1 MKKGL
6 SKFNLTSKIT
16 LVVFFMV
23 ILAVGFSAFF
33 SVRKLTSTVTGL
45 MHKDA
50 STIAAYVESE
60 IENLLLPKISLVE
73 TLATTQSVK
82 TFVFDRVFAPAS
94 KVLETNSDITKLY
107 LVNASEYSYLEVA
120 RSGDRIYQ
128 DISSNAFNA
137 KDQAWFQETLNMQKT
152 VFTSP
157 QKTGGSDSLSFTIS
171 TPVRDDSGKIV
182 GVIAVD
188 ISLDRFY
195 DLMKS
200 IIVGKNGY
208 AMVIDK
214 SGAIL
219 YHPDESRLLE
229 NTTAYEDNRG
239 RVITK
244 MLRGETGTGE
254 IELSGER
261 YYAYYTPITIAD
273 WSVAAVIPSSE
284 FSQTAYEAI
293 TSVLITSIVI
303 LTISSLLIVPF
314 IKSMV
319 KPLLL
324 MLNQLEEIAS
334 GQGDLTKRLK
344 VKSNDEIGMLA
355 SSFNNFM
362 DKLSSLFHEVQQSAV
377 SVLEGT
383 KQLFLATEQ
392 QAKTN
397 EQIALVIEQ
406 VAEGSQNQSQDIH
419 HAREA
424 VNQLVSGIEQIASG
438 AQNQAVHTN
447 QVVQLTQS
455 MIKILNTGIS
465 SVENITVKEKNN
477 IQQATQG
484 LEIVNLVAEN
494 IVQIQSEVDETLK
507 NSALLKE
514 GSNQIGAIVQVINE
528 VADQT
533 NLLALNAAIE
543 AARAGEHG
551 KGFAVVAD
559 EVRTLSDRVRTSSNE
574 IGSIIQKLIITI
586 SDTLQSINR
595 STDII
600 NRGGELTKKAQ
611 TALNSIVNSAT
622 ESGLA
627 LEELSELNKNLIAT
641 SKQVEEAMTT
651 IIAIAEENSASTE
664 EMSASSSEVLRLIEA
679 VESVSAE
686 NAASSEEVAASA
698 EEQSATSEE
707 VASQAGAL
715 RNIAENL
722 GNLVANFKTEDNLRE
737 SEDTLIRKTL
747 FAN

>member
-1 MKKGL
+1 M
-6 SKFNLTSKIT
+6 
-16 LVVFFMV
+16 
-23 ILAVGFSAFF
+23 
-33 SVRKLTSTVTGL
+33 
-45 MHKDA
+45 
-50 STIAAYVESE
+50 
-60 IENLLLPKISLVE
+60 
-73 TLATTQSVK
+73 
-82 TFVFDRVFAPAS
+82 
-94 KVLETNSDITKLY
+94 
-107 LVNASEYSYLEVA
+107 
-120 RSGDRIYQ
+120 
-128 DISSNAFNA
+128 
-137 KDQAWFQETLNMQKT
+137 
-152 VFTSP
+152 
-157 QKTGGSDSLSFTIS
+157 
-171 TPVRDDSGKIV
+171 
-182 GVIAVD
+182 
-188 ISLDRFY
+188 
-195 DLMKS
+195 
-200 IIVGKNGY
+200 
-208 AMVIDK
+208 
-214 SGAIL
+214 
-219 YHPDESRLLE
+219 
-229 NTTAYEDNRG
+229 
-239 RVITK
+239 
-244 MLRGETGTGE
+244 
-254 IELSGER
+254 
-261 YYAYYTPITIAD
+261 
-273 WSVAAVIPSSE
+273 
-284 FSQTAYEAI
+284 
-293 TSVLITSIVI
+293 
-303 LTISSLLIVPF
+303 
-314 IKSMV
+314 
-319 KPLLL
+319 
-324 MLNQLEEIAS
+324 
-334 GQGDLTKRLK
+334 
-344 VKSNDEIGMLA
+344 
-355 SSFNNFM
+355 
-362 DKLSSLFHEVQQSAV
+362 
-377 SVLEGT
+377 
-383 KQLFLATEQ
+383 
-392 QAKTN
+392 
-397 EQIALVIEQ
+397 
-406 VAEGSQNQSQDIH
+406 
-419 HAREA
+419 
-424 VNQLVSGIEQIASG
+424 
-438 AQNQAVHTN
+438 
-447 QVVQLTQS
+447 
-455 MIKILNTGIS
+455 
-465 SVENITVKEKNN
+465 
-477 IQQATQG
+477 
-484 LEIVNLVAEN
+484 
-494 IVQIQSEVDETLK
+494 K

-551 KGFAVVAD
+551 RGFAVVAD